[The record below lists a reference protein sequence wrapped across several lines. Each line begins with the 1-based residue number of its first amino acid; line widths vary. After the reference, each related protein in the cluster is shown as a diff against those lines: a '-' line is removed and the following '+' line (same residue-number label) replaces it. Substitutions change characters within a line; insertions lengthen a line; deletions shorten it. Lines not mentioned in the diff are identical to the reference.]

1 MLADGVITP
10 LEKRCPL
17 HFFDSGH
24 LFLVRWPPSCPPC
37 QIITFR
43 PIRIKSLV
51 LALVPR
57 SSGWCRQWH
66 VSSDV
71 LAEVEH
77 GPAVSVLLDGR
88 VDPASHRPRDSVGTP
103 GFGAAR
109 APNPQGRLPF
119 VAA

>member
-71 LAEVEH
+71 LAEV
-77 GPAVSVLLDGR
+77 
-88 VDPASHRPRDSVGTP
+88 DPASHRPRDSVGTP